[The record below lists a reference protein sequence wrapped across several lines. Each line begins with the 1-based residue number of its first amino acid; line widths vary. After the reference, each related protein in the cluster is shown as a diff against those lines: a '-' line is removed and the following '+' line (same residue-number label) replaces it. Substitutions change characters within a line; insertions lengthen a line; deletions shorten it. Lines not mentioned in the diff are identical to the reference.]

1 MDEKTMEQM
10 NESTAKLVAAA
21 EALQQTLAAISAQQQ
36 EISAKVDRI
45 VAMIEEGAVV
55 VNASTNPTHAQGT
68 RQGGAPTVA
77 VAPISTVHA
86 GRKTLSPLVTMILA
100 KNGVEDGTDAIVLD
114 KALAGL
120 SPEQRIAVKSEMAR
134 AGIIQ

>member
-1 MDEKTMEQM
+1 MDEKTIEQI

-21 EALQQTLAAISAQQQ
+21 EALQQTLQAISAQQQ

-45 VAMIEEGAVV
+45 VAMIEEKSVAV
-55 VNASTNPTHAQGT
+55 SGEQDSNPTHAQKTGE
-68 RQGGAPTVA
+68 GGAPRVHSLRTVN
-77 VAPISTVHA
+77 A